1 MSFTVGTKDFRQ
13 ALRAVSPH
21 ACRDSDLPMINRIRC
36 YVDVENVTVAATDR
50 FSAALGLVS
59 VWDAAATPVIGHL
72 DLSLP
77 DVGMILAVF
86 TAGKDNGVDEPE
98 WQLQIELLE
107 KRTVTASDSPDVVSH
122 AVRVTDVSGLI
133 AGEVLEFP
141 LLPASNAFPD
151 LPQLFSNK
159 LGEPTGPLDTFA
171 VDADLLGRLKTAA
184 HVYGRKPA
192 ILSTP
197 ASPRSPIIARIG
209 ESFLGLV
216 MPRYFGE
223 DDRVQSK
230 AWLDAWQRR
239 LPDPSREKVVDL
251 DETVGKRDPNAA
263 RDALVAAA
271 RAVILTQ
278 FGSAAMLERRLGV
291 SSQAAKRYLDE
302 LEKHGVVGPQPEGPG
317 ARTVLIQV
325 DQLQATLDELGKE
338 SDDE

>member
-21 ACRDSDLPMINRIRC
+21 ACRDSDLPMVNRIRC

-59 VWDAAATPVIGHL
+59 VWDSSDTPVVGHI

-77 DVGMILAVF
+77 DVAMILAVF

-133 AGEVLEFP
+133 PGEVLEFP

-151 LPQLFSNK
+151 LPQLFANK
-159 LGEPTGPLDTFA
+159 LDEPTGPLDTFA
-171 VDADLLGRLKTAA
+171 VEADLLARLKTAA
-184 HVYGRKPA
+184 HVYGKKPA

-197 ASPRSPIIARIG
+197 ASPRSPIVARVG

-230 AWLDAWQRR
+230 AWLEAWQQR
-239 LPDPSREKVVDL
+239 LPDPSREKIVDL

-271 RAVILTQ
+271 REVITMQ
-278 FGSAAMLERRLGV
+278 FGSAAMLQRRLGV
-291 SSQAAKRYLDE
+291 SEKAAGRYLDE
-302 LEKHGVVGPQPEGPG
+302 LEKHGVVGPKPEGSG
-317 ARTVLIQV
+317 ARKVLISV

-338 SDDE
+338 TDDE